1 MVDHKKPVI
10 WDNLDYVIFHID
22 TNNVPSE
29 KSAKDIAKSTVDL
42 AMLVKLHSCDVSVF
56 SITVGKDKDQIKVK
70 EVNDHLSVLFKGRKI
85 VLFDHSKSI
94 KSKHLNKTRL
104 HLTRRGTRI
113 RYLLMISETKIV
125 DSFPNGK
132 FLIKGFSDLLE

>member
-10 WDNLDYVIFHID
+10 WDNPDYVIFHID

-70 EVNDHLSVLFKGRKI
+70 EVNDHLSVLFKGRNI

-94 KSKHLNKTRL
+94 KSQHLNKTRL